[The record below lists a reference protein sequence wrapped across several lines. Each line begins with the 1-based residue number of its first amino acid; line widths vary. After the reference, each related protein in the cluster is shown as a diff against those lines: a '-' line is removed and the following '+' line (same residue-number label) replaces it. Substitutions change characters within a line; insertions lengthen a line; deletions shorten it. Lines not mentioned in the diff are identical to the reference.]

1 MRCNPLRVSQ
11 WRRGQLTLCV
21 LLLASPAMAEPGQ
34 PESVPVPLEVVD
46 VPSDAVVNVTWSD
59 LVQLV
64 NEHPRLAAGRH
75 RVEAARRG
83 VDVAG
88 AVPNPTLEG
97 DVGRGFARA
106 GNASRTEWGLALTM
120 PLGWISQRRARM
132 NAAQAEVDVAQAE
145 SAALRRDVLV
155 QLRML
160 YWDLAYQQA
169 RVESLEA
176 LEAQTSTLV
185 RTVEQRVEKGE
196 ARPVE
201 ATRVQIELQ
210 RVTGELEAARLALPA
225 RQAELA
231 LWLRIPRGKTLVA
244 QADLDTLP
252 AAIALDVAL
261 SRARALHP
269 ARAVANARTRALQAD
284 VRAEKSVRVP
294 AFSVTGFT
302 AYELDRRGYG
312 VGLTVDVP
320 LWNWNSGRIA
330 QAEARVAAAQKEA
343 EATSLEVDA
352 SVIEAEAA
360 CRSSL
365 STTIRF
371 RDNMVPRSEAAA
383 TTIEKTYQL
392 GEASLLE
399 VIDARRTL
407 LDSRSLYLRALA
419 QAQIDC
425 SRLGALVGEEPK

>member
-1 MRCNPLRVSQ
+1 M
-11 WRRGQLTLCV
+11 
-21 LLLASPAMAEPGQ
+21 
-34 PESVPVPLEVVD
+34 PVG
-46 VPSDAVVNVTWSD
+46 
-59 LVQLV
+59 VQ
-64 NEHPRLAAGRH
+64 RKK
-75 RVEAARRG
+75 
-83 VDVAG
+83 
-88 AVPNPTLEG
+88 
-97 DVGRGFARA
+97 
-106 GNASRTEWGLALTM
+106 WGLALTM

-132 NAAQAEVDVAQAE
+132 NVAQAEVDVAEAE

-169 RVESLEA
+169 RVDSLEA
-176 LEAQTSTLV
+176 LEAQTRTLV

-201 ATRVQIELQ
+201 ATRVQIELE
-210 RVTGELEAARLALPA
+210 RVTGELEAARLAVPA

-231 LWLRIPRGKTLVA
+231 LWLRIPPGKTLFA
-244 QADLDTLP
+244 QADLDALP
-252 AAIALDVAL
+252 AAMALDVAL
-261 SRARALHP
+261 ARARAIHP
-269 ARAVANARTRALQAD
+269 ARAVASARTRALQAD

-312 VGLTVDVP
+312 VGLAVDVP

-330 QAEARVAAAQKEA
+330 QAEARVAAARKEA